1 MSKRPQGV
9 KMNNIKNYL
18 SSLYFLNLQGLRQN
32 RGGSYIIGWS
42 HRLTGLLLLAY
53 VLLHINT
60 LSTLSSPEVFTR
72 KAEMFSGPFFVFL
85 EWLLAIPV
93 IFHCLNGGRLLVYEL
108 FTTRHDEKLIGWM
121 GTLSIVYMLLLGY
134 LMFLGNQEV
143 SPLFFW
149 LTALILS
156 LIVTCPVWQ
165 KISGVNGS
173 IFWKLQRSSGA
184 FLFVLVPAHMLFM
197 HLNPTVGR
205 DVQVISER
213 LNQPLIVALD
223 TGLLVCIL
231 YHGGYGLIGILKDYL
246 IDQRTIKIA
255 MAVVIV
261 TLVLFGLQG
270 TGLAGSL

>member
-165 KISGVNGS
+165 KISRVNGS

>member
-1 MSKRPQGV
+1 MKRPQGV
-9 KMNNIKNYL
+9 KMTHFKNYL
-18 SSLYFLNLQGLRQN
+18 FNLDFRNLQGLRQN
-32 RGGSYIIGWS
+32 RGGSYIIGWC

-53 VLLHINT
+53 ALLHINT
-60 LSTLSSPEVFTR
+60 LSTLSDPEIFTQ
-72 KAEMFSGPFFVFL
+72 KAAMFSGPLFMLL

-108 FTTRHDEKLIGWM
+108 FTTRHDEKLLGWM
-121 GTLSIVYMLLLGY
+121 ATLSIVYMLLLGY

-149 LTALILS
+149 LTALVLS
-156 LIVTCPVWQ
+156 LIVTIPVWQ
-165 KISGVNGS
+165 KISRVNGS
-173 IFWKLQRSSGA
+173 LFWKLQRLSGA

-223 TGLLVCIL
+223 TSLLVCIL
-231 YHGGYGLIGILKDYL
+231 YHGGYGLTGVLKDYL

-255 MAVVIV
+255 LVLVIV
-261 TLVLFGLQG
+261 TLVFFGLQG

>member
-32 RGGSYIIGWS
+32 RGGSYILGWS

-108 FTTRHDEKLIGWM
+108 FTTRHDEKLIGWL

-165 KISGVNGS
+165 KISRVNGS

-270 TGLAGSL
+270 TGLAGAL

>member
-18 SSLYFLNLQGLRQN
+18 SSLDFLNLQGLRQH
-32 RGGSYIIGWS
+32 RGGSYILGWS

-108 FTTRHDEKLIGWM
+108 FTTRHDEKLIGWL

-165 KISGVNGS
+165 KISRVNGS

-270 TGLAGSL
+270 TGLAGAL

>member
-1 MSKRPQGV
+1 MSKQPQGV
-9 KMNNIKNYL
+9 KMNNFKNYL
-18 SSLYFLNLQGLRQN
+18 SSLDFLNLQGLRQN
-32 RGGSYIIGWS
+32 RGGSYILGWT

-53 VLLHINT
+53 ALLHINT

-149 LTALILS
+149 LTALVLS
-156 LIVTCPVWQ
+156 LIVSCPVWQ

-173 IFWKLQRSSGA
+173 IFWKLQRLSGA

-205 DVQVISER
+205 DVQVITER

-246 IDQRTIKIA
+246 IDQRTIKLA

-270 TGLAGSL
+270 TGLAGAL

>member
-149 LTALILS
+149 LTALVLS

-165 KISGVNGS
+165 KISRVNGS
-173 IFWKLQRSSGA
+173 IFWKLQRLSGA

-270 TGLAGSL
+270 TGLAGAL

>member
-1 MSKRPQGV
+1 
-9 KMNNIKNYL
+9 
-18 SSLYFLNLQGLRQN
+18 
-32 RGGSYIIGWS
+32 
-42 HRLTGLLLLAY
+42 
-53 VLLHINT
+53 
-60 LSTLSSPEVFTR
+60 
-72 KAEMFSGPFFVFL
+72 
-85 EWLLAIPV
+85 
-93 IFHCLNGGRLLVYEL
+93 
-108 FTTRHDEKLIGWM
+108 
-121 GTLSIVYMLLLGY
+121 
-134 LMFLGNQEV
+134 
-143 SPLFFW
+143 
-149 LTALILS
+149 
-156 LIVTCPVWQ
+156 
-165 KISGVNGS
+165 
-173 IFWKLQRSSGA
+173 
-184 FLFVLVPAHMLFM
+184 M